1 MLPLPKIVRPHEP
14 VLRVA
19 EGNMSHPAFLARRRS
34 VIQGNLQQHKLHSD
48 RKDSLREERNGIVV
62 AEPEKYPAA
71 ECQHCSII
79 TVAAVAVGRTSESM
93 QQA

>member
-14 VLRVA
+14 VLRAA
-19 EGNMSHPAFLARRRS
+19 EGNMSHPAFLTRRRS
-34 VIQGNLQQHKLHSD
+34 VIQGNLQQHKLHTD

-62 AEPEKYPAA
+62 AEPEKDPA
-71 ECQHCSII
+71 ECQHHSII
-79 TVAAVAVGRTSESM
+79 TAAAAAIGRTSGLM